1 MQKRCEAEEAHY
13 GRLRDQGV
21 PYTPFEERQ
30 FGDLITSDRAS
41 RDFPC
46 SVVSIALFDGAIV
59 LRHAYEFS

>member
-1 MQKRCEAEEAHY
+1 MEKRCAAEEAHY
-13 GRLRDQGV
+13 GRLRDRGV

-30 FGDLITSDRAS
+30 FGDLITRERAS

-59 LRHAYEFS
+59 LLYVYEFS